1 MNRPIR
7 MLPEARAEYDD
18 AVDWYA
24 EQRVALGKDFIAKIR
39 QTLKQVFERP
49 HMFPKVHGDVR
60 KARVKT
66 YPYAVFFRE
75 TADEIVVIA
84 IFHSSRD
91 PDLLRKRFMP

>member
-1 MNRPIR
+1 
-7 MLPEARAEYDD
+7 
-18 AVDWYA
+18 
-24 EQRVALGKDFIAKIR
+24 
-39 QTLKQVFERP
+39 
-49 HMFPKVHGDVR
+49 MFPKVHGDVR